1 MLHDEGRPGISVVHI
16 TSWNEGLASKHESC
30 FDKPMDPIP
39 FQLGSAPGIPRQTW
53 KFQPSSH
60 QAMEM
65 WDSVIAY
72 SCILIF
78 KCLMAVSVW
87 DRVFG
92 VVDLPEIWPMLQL
105 WKHKLLQN
113 WCASWHVLVGKTLLK
128 CSLTERIQMFL
139 YKFCEH
145 CLAWRFHAVFICFHD
160 QLDMFHFSFEQVFV
174 MFSCCFGVQ
183 VPDLSG

>member
-16 TSWNEGLASKHESC
+16 TSWNDGLASKHESC
-30 FDKPMDPIP
+30 FDKPMDP
-39 FQLGSAPGIPRQTW
+39 GIPRQKW
-53 KFQPSSH
+53 EFQPSSH
-60 QAMEM
+60 QTMEM

-72 SCILIF
+72 SCSLIF

-145 CLAWRFHAVFICFHD
+145 CLAWRFHAVFMQFTWSARHV
-160 QLDMFHFSFEQVFV
+160 SFLALNK
-174 MFSCCFGVQ
+174 FSCCFGLQ